1 MRILACDTSNSACSA
16 CLYEDGRILAQS
28 FLSLGLTHSH
38 TFMPMVH
45 DLMKLSG
52 FTYQDLDAFACT
64 VGPGS
69 FTGIRIG
76 VSAVKVMA
84 MASDK
89 AAIPVSSLEALA
101 YPLFGHKDTLVLAS
115 FDARNRRVFSSGY
128 YDGQQVISEDA
139 RTSDELLRIS
149 ADWIRANQ
157 PSAKIL
163 VCGNAWDSFAATA
176 DQSLLENVS
185 EEHSNRE
192 IAPSSVAA
200 LAYAL
205 AVSNT
210 KSPAASLFLP
220 QDLMPVYRAKT
231 SAERMFPDAP
241 AAKLPEAAAI
251 ELPEKTAEGT
261 KDANHD

>member
-52 FTYQDLDAFACT
+52 FSYQDLDAFACT

-101 YPLFGHKDTLVLAS
+101 YPIFGHKDTLVLAA

-128 YDGQQVISEDA
+128 FSGQQVIDEDA
-139 RTSDELLRIS
+139 RTADELLRIAS
-149 ADWIRANQ
+149 DWICANH

-185 EEHSNRE
+185 PEYSYRE

-200 LAYAL
+200 LAYAH
-205 AVSNT
+205 AVNNRET
-210 KSPAASLFLP
+210 PAAQLFLP

-231 SAERMFPDAP
+231 SAERMFPDVP
-241 AAKLPEAAAI
+241 AVNKPQQ
-251 ELPEKTAEGT
+251 TAEGT
-261 KDANHD
+261 KDAEHD

>member
-16 CLYEDGRILAQS
+16 CLFEDGRVLAQS

-52 FTYQDLDAFACT
+52 FTYQELDYFACT

-76 VSAVKVMA
+76 VSAVKAMA
-84 MASDK
+84 MAADK
-89 AAIPVSSLEALA
+89 GAIPVSSLEALA
-101 YPLFGHKDTLVLAS
+101 YPLFGHKDTLIMAA
-115 FDARNRRVFSSGY
+115 FDARNRRVFSAAY
-128 YDGQQVISEDA
+128 FDGQQVIEEAA
-139 RTSDELLRIS
+139 RTADELLRITS
-149 ADWIRANQ
+149 DWLLANH
-157 PSAKIL
+157 PEAKIL
-163 VCGNAWDSFAATA
+163 VCGNAWDAFAATS
-176 DQSLLENVS
+176 DQSLLRNVS
-185 EEHSNRE
+185 LEYSCRE
-192 IAPSSVAA
+192 IAPASVAA

-205 AVSNT
+205 AAGSVDS
-210 KSPAASLFLP
+210 SVQLYPP

-241 AAKLPEAAAI
+241 AVKFPEQR
-251 ELPEKTAEGT
+251 AEGT
-261 KDANHD
+261 KDTKHD

>member
-52 FTYQDLDAFACT
+52 FSYKDLDAFACT

-101 YPLFGHKDTLVLAS
+101 YPLFGHQDTLVLAA
-115 FDARNRRVFSSGY
+115 FDARNRRVFSSAYFG
-128 YDGQQVISEDA
+128 GQQVINEDA
-139 RTSDELLRIS
+139 RTADELLRICS
-149 ADWIRANQ
+149 DWLRVNH
-157 PSAKIL
+157 PESKML
-163 VCGNAWDSFAATA
+163 VCGNAWDSFAATE
-176 DQSLLENVS
+176 DQSLLANVS
-185 EEHSNRE
+185 PEYSYRE
-192 IAPSSVAA
+192 IAPASVAA
-200 LAYAL
+200 LAYAH
-205 AVSNT
+205 AVSN
-210 KSPAASLFLP
+210 KEVSAAQLYPP
-220 QDLMPVYRAKT
+220 QALMPVYRART
-231 SAERMFPDAP
+231 SAERMFSD
-241 AAKLPEAAAI
+241 AAA
-251 ELPEKTAEGT
+251 EKSPEQTAEDT
-261 KDANHD
+261 KDGKHD